1 MVNKTSMSEIS
12 DRRVY
17 KYNFMYFIEI
27 IMKNSVN
34 ILNKTLLYIDKID
47 SLISNIPRSDYYYKD
62 KIIDESYLLME
73 YIIRANNSND
83 VLVRNNCLIEIL
95 VRISIID
102 RLLSMLYKRRYIDIS
117 EYSYYGNI
125 LNEIYNYYCV

>member
-1 MVNKTSMSEIS
+1 MSILNNE
-12 DRRVY
+12 
-17 KYNFMYFIEI
+17 F
-27 IMKNSVN
+27 N

-73 YIIRANNSND
+73 YIIRANNSSD

-125 LNEIYNYYCV
+125 LNEIYNYYCVW

>member
-1 MVNKTSMSEIS
+1 MSILNNE
-12 DRRVY
+12 
-17 KYNFMYFIEI
+17 F
-27 IMKNSVN
+27 N

-73 YIIRANNSND
+73 YIIRANNSSD

-102 RLLSMLYKRRYIDIS
+102 RLLSMLYKRRYIDVS
-117 EYSYYGNI
+117 EYSYCGNI